1 MSNYIKDKE
10 KIKLLRD
17 TCEEIIKAVQVE
29 LKDFFTF
36 QFKLIGS
43 GEKQLITENRED
55 GNFDLDYNL
64 ILQRDKMNLIN
75 KTLEMIFFK
84 SSVFLIYF

>member
-1 MSNYIKDKE
+1 M
-10 KIKLLRD
+10 
-17 TCEEIIKAVQVE
+17 QVE

-84 SSVFLIYF
+84 SSVFYLF